1 MFFIISKI
9 LSFLINP
16 LLWILSLLLVA
27 WKVKNEYI
35 KQRLLKITVLFFL
48 IFSNPFLFNEVMQ
61 LWETPAVAVSS
72 LSNYDAGIVLGTTL
86 QYDAKLDRV
95 QFFQTGDRLF
105 QAIELYKKGIIKK
118 IVYSGG
124 SGKILHQDDKEGIWV
139 RRYLITIGIPEVDI
153 CIEND
158 SRNTHENATLTKP
171 LLDSIA
177 HDGNFLLIT
186 SASHMRRSIKCFKK
200 QGIHVEAYSTDR
212 ISGLRSFEINRFI
225 LPNTNVLSGWYVL
238 NHELVGM
245 IIYKFAGY
253 V

>member
-16 LLWILSLLLVA
+16 LLWILGLLLAA
-27 WKVKNEYI
+27 WKVKSEKL
-35 KQRLLKITVLFFL
+35 KQRLLKTTILIFL
-48 IFSNPFLFNEVMQ
+48 LFSNPFLFNEVMQ

-95 QFFQTGDRLF
+95 QFFQTADRLF

-124 SGKILHQDDKEGIWV
+124 SGKVLHQDEKEGIWV
-139 RRYLITIGIPEVDI
+139 RRYLITIGIPEDDI
-153 CIEND
+153 CIENN

-177 HDGNFLLIT
+177 PDGKFLLIT
-186 SASHMRRSIKCFKK
+186 SASHMRRSIKCFQK
-200 QGIHVEAYSTDR
+200 QGIHVDPYSTDR
-212 ISGLRSFEINRFI
+212 IGGLRSFEINRLI
-225 LPNTNVLSGWYVL
+225 LPNTNILSGWYIL

-245 IIYKFAGY
+245 IIYKIAGY